1 MQMEQAVIGF
11 GELLWDKLPAGRQL
25 GGAPAN
31 FCYQVMKQGL
41 PALPVSCVGNDDL
54 GRDALTLLRDAGLE
68 TAGIATFNHPT
79 GTVAVTLDAHG
90 VPEYDICEGVA
101 WDYISLTAAAIGTT
115 KSAAALCYGTLAQRS
130 EQSAATLQTLFELLP
145 AGAVRVFDV
154 NLRQHYYSADIL
166 KQGCH
171 HADILKL
178 NDDELP
184 IVCGLLG
191 IAAPEDI
198 RTPYDD
204 RPHPDIDKIRDHYKI
219 GTVLVT
225 CGARGSLI
233 ASDQGWTWL
242 ASLKVDVIDTIGAG
256 DAFTAGFVAGIL
268 AGESDSAAQVRAT
281 AAAARACT
289 HAGAMG

>member
-1 MQMEQAVIGF
+1 MKQAVIGF
-11 GELLWDKLPAGRQL
+11 GELLWDMLPAGRQL

-31 FCYQVMKQGL
+31 FSYQVMKQGL
-41 PALPVSCVGNDDL
+41 SALPVSCVGNDDL
-54 GRDALTLLRDAGLE
+54 GRDALDILRNAGLE
-68 TAGIATFNHPT
+68 TAGIAICNHPT
-79 GTVAVTLDAHG
+79 GTVAVTLDDRG
-90 VPEYDICEGVA
+90 VPEYDIRQGVA
-101 WDYISLTAAAIGTT
+101 WDYITLTPAAIDAA
-115 KSAAALCYGTLAQRS
+115 KSAAALCFGTLAQRA

-145 AGAVRVFDV
+145 AAALRIFDV

-198 RTPYDD
+198 RAPHDN
-204 RPHPDIDKIRDHYKI
+204 RPHPDIDKIRDHFNI
-219 GTVLVT
+219 ETVLVT
-225 CGARGSLI
+225 CGARGSLV
-233 ASDQGWTWL
+233 ASKQGWSWL
-242 ASLKVDVIDTIGAG
+242 ASVPVDVVDTIGAG

-268 AGESDSAAQVRAT
+268 AGETDSAAQARAT
-281 AAAARACT
+281 NAAAKACS

>member
-1 MQMEQAVIGF
+1 M
-11 GELLWDKLPAGRQL
+11 LPAGRQL

-31 FCYQVMKQGL
+31 FSYQVMKQGL
-41 PALPVSCVGNDDL
+41 SALPVSCVGNDDL
-54 GRDALTLLRDAGLE
+54 GRDALDILRNAGLE
-68 TAGIATFNHPT
+68 TAGIAICNHPT
-79 GTVAVTLDAHG
+79 GTVAVTLDDRG
-90 VPEYDICEGVA
+90 VPEYDIRQGVA
-101 WDYISLTAAAIGTT
+101 WDYITLTPAAVDAA
-115 KSAAALCYGTLAQRS
+115 KSAAALCFGTLAQRA

-145 AGAVRVFDV
+145 AAALRIFDV

-198 RTPYDD
+198 RAPHDN
-204 RPHPDIDKIRDHYKI
+204 RPHPDIDKIRDHYSI

-225 CGARGSLI
+225 CGARGSLV
-233 ASDQGWTWL
+233 ASKQGWNWL
-242 ASLKVDVIDTIGAG
+242 ASVPVDVVDTIGAG

-268 AGESDSAAQVRAT
+268 AGETDSAAQARAT
-281 AAAARACT
+281 NAAAKACS

>member
-1 MQMEQAVIGF
+1 MQQAVIGF
-11 GELLWDKLPAGRQL
+11 GELLWDMLPAGRQL

-41 PALPVSCVGNDDL
+41 PALPVSCIGNDDL
-54 GRDALTLLRDAGLE
+54 GRDALDLLRQAGLE
-68 TAGIATFNHPT
+68 TAGIATGNHPT
-79 GTVAVTLDAHG
+79 GTVAVTLDDRG

-101 WDYISLTAAAIGTT
+101 WDYISLTAAAIDAA

-145 AGAVRVFDV
+145 AEAIRIFDV

-178 NDDELP
+178 NDEELP

-198 RTPYDD
+198 LTPHDD
-204 RPHPDIDKIRDHYKI
+204 RPHPDIDKMRDHYKI

-225 CGARGSLI
+225 CGARGSLV
-233 ASDQGWTWL
+233 ASEQGWSWL
-242 ASLKVDVIDTIGAG
+242 ASVPVDVVDTIGAG

-268 AGESDSAAQVRAT
+268 AGESHTDSQRRAT
-281 AAAARACT
+281 SAAARACT

>member
-1 MQMEQAVIGF
+1 MQNTVIGF
-11 GELLWDKLPAGRQL
+11 GELLWDMLPAGRQL

-41 PALPVSCVGNDDL
+41 PALPVSCIGNDDL
-54 GRDALTLLRDAGLE
+54 GRDALDLLQQAGLE
-68 TAGIATFNHPT
+68 TAGIAIGNHPT
-79 GTVAVTLDAHG
+79 GTVAVTLDDRG

-101 WDYISLTAAAIGTT
+101 WDYISLTAAAIDAA

-145 AGAVRVFDV
+145 AGAIRVFDV

-198 RTPYDD
+198 LAPHDD

-219 GTVLVT
+219 GTILVT

-233 ASDQGWTWL
+233 ASDQGWSWL
-242 ASLKVDVIDTIGAG
+242 ASVKVDVIDTIGAG

>member
-1 MQMEQAVIGF
+1 MQNTVIGF
-11 GELLWDKLPAGRQL
+11 GELLWDLLPAGRQL

-54 GRDALTLLRDAGLE
+54 GRDALTLLRDACLE
-68 TAGIATFNHPT
+68 TAGIATGNHPT
-79 GTVAVTLDAHG
+79 GTVAVTLDDRG
-90 VPEYDICEGVA
+90 IPEYDICEGVA
-101 WDYISLTAAAIGTT
+101 WDYISLTAAAIDAA

-145 AGAVRVFDV
+145 AEAVRVFDV

-166 KQGCH
+166 KQGCR

-198 RTPYDD
+198 RAPYDD

-233 ASDQGWTWL
+233 ASDQGWSWL
-242 ASLKVDVIDTIGAG
+242 ASVPVNVVDTIGAG

-268 AGESDSAAQVRAT
+268 AGESHADSQRRAT
-281 AAAARACT
+281 AAAAHACT

>member
-1 MQMEQAVIGF
+1 MQMQQAVIGF
-11 GELLWDKLPAGRQL
+11 GELLWDMLPAGRQL

-41 PALPVSCVGNDDL
+41 PALPVSCIGNDDL
-54 GRDALTLLRDAGLE
+54 GRDALDLLQKAGLE
-68 TAGIATFNHPT
+68 TAGIATGNHPT
-79 GTVAVTLDAHG
+79 GTVAVTLDDCG

-101 WDYISLTAAAIGTT
+101 WDYISLTAAAIDAA

-145 AGAVRVFDV
+145 AGAIRVFDV

-198 RTPYDD
+198 LAPHDD
-204 RPHPDIDKIRDHYKI
+204 RPHPDIDKMRDHYKI

-225 CGARGSLI
+225 CGARGSLV
-233 ASDQGWTWL
+233 ASEQGWSWL
-242 ASLKVDVIDTIGAG
+242 ASVPVDVVDTIGAG

-268 AGESDSAAQVRAT
+268 AGESHADSQRRATSAAAH
-281 AAAARACT
+281 ACT

>member
-1 MQMEQAVIGF
+1 MQMQQAVIGF
-11 GELLWDKLPAGRQL
+11 GELLWDMLPAGRQL

-41 PALPVSCVGNDDL
+41 PALPVSCIGNDDL
-54 GRDALTLLRDAGLE
+54 GRDALDLLRNAGLE
-68 TAGIATFNHPT
+68 TAGIATGNHPT
-79 GTVAVTLDAHG
+79 GTVAVTLDDRG

-101 WDYISLTAAAIGTT
+101 WDYISLTAAAIDAA

-145 AGAVRVFDV
+145 AGAIRVFDV

-198 RTPYDD
+198 LTPHDD
-204 RPHPDIDKIRDHYKI
+204 RPHPDIDKMREHYKI

-225 CGARGSLI
+225 CGARGSLV
-233 ASDQGWTWL
+233 ASEQDWSWL
-242 ASLKVDVIDTIGAG
+242 ASMPVDVVDTIGAG

-268 AGESDSAAQVRAT
+268 AGESNADSQRRAT
-281 AAAARACT
+281 SAAARACT

>member
-1 MQMEQAVIGF
+1 MQMQQAVIGF
-11 GELLWDKLPAGRQL
+11 GELLWDMLPAGRQL

-41 PALPVSCVGNDDL
+41 PALPVSCIGNDDL
-54 GRDALTLLRDAGLE
+54 GRDALDLLQKAGLE
-68 TAGIATFNHPT
+68 TAGIATGNHPT
-79 GTVAVTLDAHG
+79 GTVTVTLDDRG

-101 WDYISLTAAAIGTT
+101 WDYISLTAAAIDAA

-145 AGAVRVFDV
+145 AGAIRVFDV

-191 IAAPEDI
+191 IAAPDDI
-198 RTPYDD
+198 LAPHDD
-204 RPHPDIDKIRDHYKI
+204 RPHPDIDKMRDHYKI

-225 CGARGSLI
+225 CGARGSLV
-233 ASDQGWTWL
+233 ASEQGWSWL
-242 ASLKVDVIDTIGAG
+242 ASVPVDVVDTIGAG

-268 AGESDSAAQVRAT
+268 AGESHADSQRRAT

>member
-1 MQMEQAVIGF
+1 MNQAVIGF
-11 GELLWDKLPAGRQL
+11 GELLWDMLPSGRQL

-31 FCYQVMKQGL
+31 FSYQVMKQGL
-41 PALPVSCVGNDDL
+41 SALPVSCVGNDDL
-54 GRDALTLLRDAGLE
+54 GRDALDILRNAGLE
-68 TAGIATFNHPT
+68 TAGIATCNHPT
-79 GTVAVTLDAHG
+79 GTVAVTLDDRG
-90 VPEYDICEGVA
+90 VPEYDIRQGVA
-101 WDYISLTAAAIGTT
+101 WDYITLTPAAMDAA
-115 KSAAALCYGTLAQRS
+115 KSAAALCFGTLAQRS

-145 AGAVRVFDV
+145 AGAIRVFDV

-184 IVCGLLG
+184 IICGLLG

-198 RTPYDD
+198 RAPHDN
-204 RPHPDIDKIRDHYKI
+204 RPHPDIDKIRDHYNI

-225 CGARGSLI
+225 CGARGSLV
-233 ASDQGWTWL
+233 ASKQGWSWL
-242 ASLKVDVIDTIGAG
+242 ASVPVDVVDTIGAG

-268 AGESDSAAQVRAT
+268 AGETDSAAQARAT
-281 AAAARACT
+281 NAAAKACS

>member
-1 MQMEQAVIGF
+1 MPGDGIG
-11 GELLWDKLPAGRQL
+11 K
-25 GGAPAN
+25 
-31 FCYQVMKQGL
+31 
-41 PALPVSCVGNDDL
+41 DDL
-54 GRDALTLLRDAGLE
+54 GRDALDCLRKAGLE
-68 TAGIATFNHPT
+68 TAGMATGNHPT
-79 GTVAVTLDAHG
+79 GTVAVTLDDRG

-101 WDYISLTAAAIGTT
+101 WDYISLTAAAIDAA
-115 KSAAALCYGTLAQRS
+115 KSAATFCYGTLAQRS

-145 AGAVRVFDV
+145 AGAIRVFDV

-198 RTPYDD
+198 LAPHDD
-204 RPHPDIDKIRDHYKI
+204 RPNPDIDKLRDHYKI

-225 CGARGSLI
+225 CGARGSLV
-233 ASDQGWTWL
+233 ASEQGWSWL
-242 ASLKVDVIDTIGAG
+242 SSVPVDVVDTIGAG

-268 AGESDSAAQVRAT
+268 AGESHADSQRRAT
-281 AAAARACT
+281 SAAARACT

>member
-1 MQMEQAVIGF
+1 MKQAVIGF
-11 GELLWDKLPAGRQL
+11 GELLWDMLPAGRQL

-31 FCYQVMKQGL
+31 FSYQVMKQGL
-41 PALPVSCVGNDDL
+41 SALPVSCVGNDDL
-54 GRDALTLLRDAGLE
+54 GRDALDILRNAGLE
-68 TAGIATFNHPT
+68 TAGIAICNHPT
-79 GTVAVTLDAHG
+79 GTVAVTLDDRG
-90 VPEYDICEGVA
+90 VPEYDIRQGVA
-101 WDYISLTAAAIGTT
+101 WDYITLTPAAVDAA
-115 KSAAALCYGTLAQRS
+115 KSAAALCFGTLAQRA

-145 AGAVRVFDV
+145 AAALRIFDV

-198 RTPYDD
+198 RAPHDN
-204 RPHPDIDKIRDHYKI
+204 RPHPDIDKIRDHYSI

-225 CGARGSLI
+225 CGARGSLV
-233 ASDQGWTWL
+233 ASKQGWNWL
-242 ASLKVDVIDTIGAG
+242 ASVPVDVVDTIGAG

-268 AGESDSAAQVRAT
+268 AGETDSAAQARAT
-281 AAAARACT
+281 NAAAKACS

>member
-1 MQMEQAVIGF
+1 MKQAVIGF
-11 GELLWDKLPAGRQL
+11 GELLWDMLPAGRQL

-31 FCYQVMKQGL
+31 FSYQVMKQGL
-41 PALPVSCVGNDDL
+41 SALPVSCVGNDDL
-54 GRDALTLLRDAGLE
+54 GRDALDILRNAGLE
-68 TAGIATFNHPT
+68 TAGIAIRNHPT
-79 GTVAVTLDAHG
+79 GTVAVTLDDRG
-90 VPEYDICEGVA
+90 VPEYDIRQGVA
-101 WDYISLTAAAIGTT
+101 WDYITLTPAAVDAA
-115 KSAAALCYGTLAQRS
+115 KSAAALCFGTLAQRA

-145 AGAVRVFDV
+145 AAALRIFDV

-191 IAAPEDI
+191 IAAPEEI
-198 RTPYDD
+198 RAPHDN
-204 RPHPDIDKIRDHYKI
+204 RPHPDIDKIRDHYSI

-225 CGARGSLI
+225 CGARGSLV
-233 ASDQGWTWL
+233 ASKQGWNWL
-242 ASLKVDVIDTIGAG
+242 ASVPVDVVDTIGAG

-268 AGESDSAAQVRAT
+268 AGETDSAAQARAT
-281 AAAARACT
+281 NAAAKACS

>member
-1 MQMEQAVIGF
+1 MENAVIGF
-11 GELLWDKLPAGRQL
+11 GELLWDMLPAGRQL

-54 GRDALTLLRDAGLE
+54 GRDALHLLQEAGIK
-68 TAGIATFNHPT
+68 TNGIATCNHPT
-79 GTVAVTLDAHG
+79 GTVAVTLDDRG
-90 VPEYDICEGVA
+90 IPEYDICEGVA
-101 WDYISLTAAAIGTT
+101 WDYISLTAPAIVAA
-115 KSAAALCYGTLAQRS
+115 KSASALCYGTLAQRS
-130 EQSAATLQTLFELLP
+130 EQSASTLQTLFELLP
-145 AGAVRVFDV
+145 TGAIRIFDV

-171 HADILKL
+171 QADILKL

-184 IVCGLLG
+184 TVCGLLG

-198 RTPYDD
+198 RTLHDD
-204 RPHPDIDKIRDHYKI
+204 RPNPDIDKIREHFNI

-225 CGARGSLI
+225 CGARGSLV
-233 ASDQGWTWL
+233 ASKQGWSWL
-242 ASLKVDVIDTIGAG
+242 ASVNVDVVDTIGAG

-268 AGESDSAAQVRAT
+268 AGESDSASQVRAT
-281 AAAARACT
+281 NAAARACS

>member
-1 MQMEQAVIGF
+1 MQPAVIGF
-11 GELLWDKLPAGRQL
+11 GELLWDMLPAGRQL

-31 FCYQVMKQGL
+31 FSYQVMKQGL
-41 PALPVSCVGNDDL
+41 SALPVSCVGNDDL
-54 GRDALTLLRDAGLE
+54 GRDALHLLRQAALD
-68 TAGIATFNHPT
+68 TSGIASCNHPT
-79 GTVAVTLDAHG
+79 GTVTVTLDDRG
-90 VPEYDICEGVA
+90 VPEYDIRQGVA
-101 WDYISLTAAAIGTT
+101 WDYITLTPTAVDAA
-115 KSAAALCYGTLAQRS
+115 KSAAALCFGTLAQRA

-145 AGAVRVFDV
+145 TGALRVFDV

-171 HADILKL
+171 NADILKL

-198 RTPYDD
+198 RALHDD
-204 RPHPDIDKIRDHYKI
+204 RPHPDIDKIRDHFNI

-225 CGARGSLI
+225 CGARGSLV
-233 ASDQGWTWL
+233 ASKQGWSWL
-242 ASLKVDVIDTIGAG
+242 ASVPVDVVDTIGAG
-256 DAFTAGFVAGIL
+256 DAFTAGFVAGVL
-268 AGESDSAAQVRAT
+268 AGESDIDAQARAT
-281 AAAARACT
+281 NAAACACS

>member
-1 MQMEQAVIGF
+1 MMENAVIGF
-11 GELLWDKLPAGRQL
+11 GELLWDMLPAGRQL

-31 FCYQVMKQGL
+31 FCFQVMKQGL
-41 PALPVSCVGNDDL
+41 PALPVSCIGNDDL
-54 GRDALTLLRDAGLE
+54 GREALHLLQKAGLE
-68 TAGIATFNHPT
+68 THGIATSSSHPT
-79 GTVAVTLDAHG
+79 GTVAVTLDDRG
-90 VPEYDICEGVA
+90 VPEYDIRQGVA
-101 WDYISLTAAAIGTT
+101 WDHITLTPMAVETARTA
-115 KSAAALCYGTLAQRS
+115 SALCFGTLAQRS

-145 AGAVRVFDV
+145 AGALRIFDV
-154 NLRQHYYSADIL
+154 NLRQHYYSAEIL

-198 RTPYDD
+198 RTPHDD
-204 RPHPDIDKIRDHYKI
+204 RPHPDIDKIRDHFNI

-225 CGARGSLI
+225 CGARGSLV
-233 ASDQGWTWL
+233 ASNQGWSWL
-242 ASLKVDVIDTIGAG
+242 DSVKVDVVDTVGAG
-256 DAFTAGFVAGIL
+256 DAFTAGFVAGVL
-268 AGESDSAAQVRAT
+268 AGESDSAAQFRAT
-281 AAAARACT
+281 NAAARACA

>member
-1 MQMEQAVIGF
+1 MQNTVIGF
-11 GELLWDKLPAGRQL
+11 GELLWDLLPTGRQL

-41 PALPVSCVGNDDL
+41 PGLPVSCVGNDDL

-68 TAGIATFNHPT
+68 TAGIATGNHPT
-79 GTVAVTLDAHG
+79 GTVAVTLDDRG
-90 VPEYDICEGVA
+90 IPEYDICEGVA
-101 WDYISLTAAAIGTT
+101 WDYISLTAKAIDAA

-145 AGAVRVFDV
+145 AEAVRVFDV

-184 IVCGLLG
+184 TVCGLLG
-191 IAAPEDI
+191 IAAPDDI
-198 RTPYDD
+198 LAPLDD
-204 RPHPDIDKIRDHYKI
+204 LPHPDIDKIRDHYKI

-233 ASDQGWTWL
+233 ASDQGWSWL
-242 ASLKVDVIDTIGAG
+242 ASVPVSVVDTIGAG

-268 AGESDSAAQVRAT
+268 AGESHADSQRRAT

>member
-1 MQMEQAVIGF
+1 MQMQQAVIGF
-11 GELLWDKLPAGRQL
+11 GELLWDMLPAGRQL

-31 FCYQVMKQGL
+31 FSYQVMKQGL
-41 PALPVSCVGNDDL
+41 PALPISCVGNDDL
-54 GRDALTLLRDAGLE
+54 GRDALHLLRQAGLE
-68 TAGIATFNHPT
+68 TAGIATCNHPT
-79 GTVAVTLDAHG
+79 GTVAVTLDDRG
-90 VPEYDICEGVA
+90 VPEYDIRQGVA
-101 WDYISLTAAAIGTT
+101 WDYISLTPAAIDAA
-115 KSAAALCYGTLAQRS
+115 KSAAALCFGTLAQRA

-145 AGAVRVFDV
+145 TGAIRVFDV
-154 NLRQHYYSADIL
+154 NLRQHYYSTDIL

-171 HADILKL
+171 NADILKL

-198 RTPYDD
+198 RAPRDD
-204 RPHPDIDKIRDHYKI
+204 RPHPDIDKIRDPFNI

-225 CGARGSLI
+225 SGARGSLV
-233 ASDQGWTWL
+233 ASKQGWSWL
-242 ASLKVDVIDTIGAG
+242 ASVPVDVVDTIGAG

-268 AGESDSAAQVRAT
+268 AGETDSAAQARAT
-281 AAAARACT
+281 NAAAKACS

>member
-1 MQMEQAVIGF
+1 MQQAVIGF
-11 GELLWDKLPAGRQL
+11 GELLWDMLPAGRQL

-41 PALPVSCVGNDDL
+41 PALPVSCIGNDDL
-54 GRDALTLLRDAGLE
+54 GRDALDLLQKAGLE
-68 TAGIATFNHPT
+68 TAGIATGNHPT
-79 GTVAVTLDAHG
+79 GTVAVTLDDRG

-101 WDYISLTAAAIGTT
+101 WDYISLTAAAIDAA

-145 AGAVRVFDV
+145 TGAIRVFDV
-154 NLRQHYYSADIL
+154 NLRQQYYSADIL

-198 RTPYDD
+198 LAPQDD

-225 CGARGSLI
+225 CGARGSLV
-233 ASDQGWTWL
+233 ASEQGWSWL
-242 ASLKVDVIDTIGAG
+242 ASVPVDVVDTIGAG

-268 AGESDSAAQVRAT
+268 AGESHAESQRRAT
-281 AAAARACT
+281 SAAARACS

>member
-1 MQMEQAVIGF
+1 MQQAVIGF
-11 GELLWDKLPAGRQL
+11 GELLWDMLPAGRQL

-31 FCYQVMKQGL
+31 FSYQVMKQGL
-41 PALPVSCVGNDDL
+41 SALPVSCVGNDDL
-54 GRDALTLLRDAGLE
+54 GRDALHLLRQAGLE
-68 TAGIATFNHPT
+68 TSGIATCNQPT
-79 GTVAVTLDAHG
+79 GIVTVTLDDRG
-90 VPEYDICEGVA
+90 VPEYDIRQGVA
-101 WDYISLTAAAIGTT
+101 WDYINLTPAAMDAA
-115 KSAAALCYGTLAQRS
+115 KSAAALCFGTLAQRA

-145 AGAVRVFDV
+145 TGALRVFDV

-191 IAAPEDI
+191 IAAPDDI
-198 RTPYDD
+198 RTPHDD
-204 RPHPDIDKIRDHYKI
+204 RPHPDIDKIRDHFNI

-225 CGARGSLI
+225 CGARGSLV
-233 ASDQGWTWL
+233 ASKQGWSWL
-242 ASLKVDVIDTIGAG
+242 ASVPVDVVDTIGAG
-256 DAFTAGFVAGIL
+256 DAFTAGFVAGVL
-268 AGESDSAAQVRAT
+268 AGESDIDAQARAT
-281 AAAARACT
+281 HAAARACS

>member
-1 MQMEQAVIGF
+1 MQMQQAVIGF
-11 GELLWDKLPAGRQL
+11 GELLWDMLPAGRQL

-31 FCYQVMKQGL
+31 FCYHVLQQGL
-41 PALPVSCVGNDDL
+41 PALPVSCIGNDDL
-54 GRDALTLLRDAGLE
+54 GRDALTLLQNAGLE
-68 TAGIATFNHPT
+68 TAGIATCNHPT
-79 GTVAVTLDAHG
+79 GTVAVTLDDRG
-90 VPEYDICEGVA
+90 IPEYDICEGVA
-101 WDYISLTAAAIGTT
+101 WDSISLTAAAIDAA
-115 KSAAALCYGTLAQRS
+115 KSAAALCYGTLAHRS

-145 AGAVRVFDV
+145 AGAIRIFDV

-166 KQGCH
+166 EQGCH

-198 RTPYDD
+198 RAPYDD
-204 RPHPDIDKIRDHYKI
+204 RPHPDIDKIRDHYKV

-233 ASDQGWTWL
+233 ASDQGWSWL

>member
-1 MQMEQAVIGF
+1 MKQAVIGF
-11 GELLWDKLPAGRQL
+11 GELLWDMLPAGRQL

-31 FCYQVMKQGL
+31 FSYQVMKQGL
-41 PALPVSCVGNDDL
+41 SALPVSCVGNDDL
-54 GRDALTLLRDAGLE
+54 GRDALDILRNAGLE
-68 TAGIATFNHPT
+68 TAGIAICNHPT
-79 GTVAVTLDAHG
+79 GTVAVTLDDRG
-90 VPEYDICEGVA
+90 VPEYDIRQGVA
-101 WDYISLTAAAIGTT
+101 WDYITLTPAAIDAA
-115 KSAAALCYGTLAQRS
+115 KSAAALCFGTLAQRA

-145 AGAVRVFDV
+145 AAALRIFDV

-191 IAAPEDI
+191 IAAPEEI
-198 RTPYDD
+198 RAPHDN
-204 RPHPDIDKIRDHYKI
+204 RPHPDIDKIRDHYSI

-225 CGARGSLI
+225 CGARGSLV
-233 ASDQGWTWL
+233 ASKQGWNWL
-242 ASLKVDVIDTIGAG
+242 ASVPVDVVDTIGAG

-268 AGESDSAAQVRAT
+268 AGETDCAAQARAT
-281 AAAARACT
+281 NAAAKACS

>member
-1 MQMEQAVIGF
+1 MQQAVIGF
-11 GELLWDKLPAGRQL
+11 GELLWDMLPAGRQL

-31 FCYQVMKQGL
+31 FCYHVMPQGL
-41 PALPVSCVGNDDL
+41 PALPVSCIGNDDL
-54 GRDALTLLRDAGLE
+54 GRDALDLLQKAGLE
-68 TAGIATFNHPT
+68 TAGIATCNHPT
-79 GTVAVTLDAHG
+79 GTVAVTLDDRG
-90 VPEYDICEGVA
+90 IPEYDICEGVA
-101 WDYISLTAAAIGTT
+101 WDYISLTAAAIDAA

-145 AGAVRVFDV
+145 AGAIRIFDV

-198 RTPYDD
+198 LAPHDD

-219 GTVLVT
+219 GTILVT

-233 ASDQGWTWL
+233 ASDQGWSWL
-242 ASLKVDVIDTIGAG
+242 ASVKVDVIDTIGAG

>member
-1 MQMEQAVIGF
+1 MQNTVIGF
-11 GELLWDKLPAGRQL
+11 GELLWDMLPAGRQL

-54 GRDALTLLRDAGLE
+54 GRDALILLRDAGLE
-68 TAGIATFNHPT
+68 TAGIATGNHPT
-79 GTVAVTLDAHG
+79 GTVAVTLDDRG
-90 VPEYDICEGVA
+90 IPEYDICEGVA
-101 WDYISLTAAAIGTT
+101 WDYISLTAAAIDAA

-145 AGAVRVFDV
+145 AEAVRVFDV

-198 RTPYDD
+198 LAPLDD

-219 GTVLVT
+219 STVLVT

-233 ASDQGWTWL
+233 ASDQGWSWL

-268 AGESDSAAQVRAT
+268 AGESHADSQRRAT
-281 AAAARACT
+281 AAAADACT

>member
-1 MQMEQAVIGF
+1 MKQAVIGF
-11 GELLWDKLPAGRQL
+11 GELLWDMLPAGRQL

-31 FCYQVMKQGL
+31 FSYQVMKQGL
-41 PALPVSCVGNDDL
+41 SALPVSCVGNDDL
-54 GRDALTLLRDAGLE
+54 GRDALDILRNAGLE
-68 TAGIATFNHPT
+68 TAGIAICNHPT
-79 GTVAVTLDAHG
+79 GTVAVTLDDRG
-90 VPEYDICEGVA
+90 VPEYDIRQGVA
-101 WDYISLTAAAIGTT
+101 WDYITLTPAAVDAA
-115 KSAAALCYGTLAQRS
+115 KSAAALCFGTLAQRA

-145 AGAVRVFDV
+145 AAALRIFDV

-191 IAAPEDI
+191 IAAPEEI
-198 RTPYDD
+198 RAPHDN
-204 RPHPDIDKIRDHYKI
+204 RPHPDIDKIRDHYSI

-225 CGARGSLI
+225 CGARGSLV
-233 ASDQGWTWL
+233 ASKQGWNWL
-242 ASLKVDVIDTIGAG
+242 ASVPVDVVDTIGAG

-268 AGESDSAAQVRAT
+268 AGETDSAAQARAT
-281 AAAARACT
+281 NAAAKACS

>member
-1 MQMEQAVIGF
+1 MQQAVIGF
-11 GELLWDKLPAGRQL
+11 GELLWDMLPAGRQL

-41 PALPVSCVGNDDL
+41 PALPVSCIGNDDL
-54 GRDALTLLRDAGLE
+54 GRDALHLLRQAGLE
-68 TAGIATFNHPT
+68 TAGIATGNHPT
-79 GTVAVTLDAHG
+79 GTVAVTLDDRG
-90 VPEYDICEGVA
+90 IPEYDICEGVA
-101 WDYISLTAAAIGTT
+101 WDYISLTAAAIDAA

-130 EQSAATLQTLFELLP
+130 EQSAATLQTLFEMLP
-145 AGAVRVFDV
+145 AGAIRVFDV
-154 NLRQHYYSADIL
+154 NLRQNYYSADIL

-178 NDDELP
+178 NDDELT

-198 RTPYDD
+198 LAPHDD
-204 RPHPDIDKIRDHYKI
+204 RPHPDIDKMRDHYKI

-225 CGARGSLI
+225 CGARGSLV
-233 ASDQGWTWL
+233 ASEQGWSWL
-242 ASLKVDVIDTIGAG
+242 ASVPVDVVDTVGAG

-268 AGESDSAAQVRAT
+268 AGESQADSQRRAT
-281 AAAARACT
+281 AAAALACT

>member
-1 MQMEQAVIGF
+1 MQNTVIGF
-11 GELLWDKLPAGRQL
+11 GELLWDMLPAGRQL

-41 PALPVSCVGNDDL
+41 PALPVSCIGNDDL

-68 TAGIATFNHPT
+68 TAGIATCNHPT
-79 GTVAVTLDAHG
+79 GTVAVTLDDRG

-101 WDYISLTAAAIGTT
+101 WDYISLTAAAIDAA

-145 AGAVRVFDV
+145 AGAIRVFDV

-198 RTPYDD
+198 RAPYDD
-204 RPHPDIDKIRDHYKI
+204 RPHPDIDKIRDHYKV
-219 GTVLVT
+219 GTLLVT

>member
-1 MQMEQAVIGF
+1 MQQAVIGY
-11 GELLWDKLPAGRQL
+11 GELLWDMLPTGRQL
-25 GGAPAN
+25 GGAPDN

-54 GRDALTLLRDAGLE
+54 GRDALHLLRQAGLE
-68 TAGIATFNHPT
+68 TAGIANCNHPT
-79 GTVAVTLDAHG
+79 GTVAVTLDDRG

-101 WDYISLTAAAIGTT
+101 WDYISLTAEAIDAA

-145 AGAVRVFDV
+145 TDAIRIFDV

-166 KQGCH
+166 KQGCR

-184 IVCGLLG
+184 TVCGLLG

-198 RTPYDD
+198 RTPHDD
-204 RPHPDIDKIRDHYKI
+204 RPNPDIDKIREHYNI

-225 CGARGSLI
+225 CGARGSLV
-233 ASDQGWTWL
+233 ASKQGWSWL
-242 ASLKVDVIDTIGAG
+242 ASLKVDVIDTVGAG
-256 DAFTAGFVAGIL
+256 DAFTAGYVAGIL
-268 AGESDSAAQVRAT
+268 AGESHVDAQQRAT
-281 AAAARACT
+281 KAAARACS

>member
-1 MQMEQAVIGF
+1 MDNAVIGF
-11 GELLWDKLPAGRQL
+11 GELLWDMLPAGRQL

-54 GRDALTLLRDAGLE
+54 GRDALQLLQEAGIK
-68 TAGIATFNHPT
+68 TYGIATCNHPT
-79 GTVAVTLDAHG
+79 GTVAVTLDDRG
-90 VPEYDICEGVA
+90 IPEYDICEGVA
-101 WDYISLTAAAIGTT
+101 WDYISLTAPAIVAA
-115 KSAAALCYGTLAQRS
+115 KSASALCYGTLAQRS
-130 EQSAATLQTLFELLP
+130 EQSASTLQTLFELLP
-145 AGAVRVFDV
+145 TGAIRIFDV

-171 HADILKL
+171 QADILKL

-184 IVCGLLG
+184 TVCGLLG

-198 RTPYDD
+198 RTPHDD
-204 RPHPDIDKIRDHYKI
+204 RPNPDIDKIREHFNI

-225 CGARGSLI
+225 CGARGSLV
-233 ASDQGWTWL
+233 ASKQGWSWL
-242 ASLKVDVIDTIGAG
+242 ASVNVDVVDTIGAG

-281 AAAARACT
+281 NAAARACS

>member
-1 MQMEQAVIGF
+1 MKQAVIGF
-11 GELLWDKLPAGRQL
+11 GELLWDMLPAGRQL

-31 FCYQVMKQGL
+31 FSYQVMKQGL
-41 PALPVSCVGNDDL
+41 SALPVSCVGNDDL
-54 GRDALTLLRDAGLE
+54 GRDALDILRNAGLE
-68 TAGIATFNHPT
+68 TAGIATCNHPT
-79 GTVAVTLDAHG
+79 GTVAVTLDDRG
-90 VPEYDICEGVA
+90 VPEYDIRQGVA
-101 WDYISLTAAAIGTT
+101 WDYITLTPAAIDAA
-115 KSAAALCYGTLAQRS
+115 KSAAALCFGTLAQRA

-145 AGAVRVFDV
+145 AAALRIFDV

-198 RTPYDD
+198 RAPHDN
-204 RPHPDIDKIRDHYKI
+204 RPHPDIDKIRDHYNI

-225 CGARGSLI
+225 CGARGSLV
-233 ASDQGWTWL
+233 ASKQGWSWL
-242 ASLKVDVIDTIGAG
+242 ASVPVDVVDTIGAG

-268 AGESDSAAQVRAT
+268 AGETDSAAQARAT
-281 AAAARACT
+281 NAAAKACS

>member
-1 MQMEQAVIGF
+1 
-11 GELLWDKLPAGRQL
+11 
-25 GGAPAN
+25 
-31 FCYQVMKQGL
+31 
-41 PALPVSCVGNDDL
+41 
-54 GRDALTLLRDAGLE
+54 
-68 TAGIATFNHPT
+68 
-79 GTVAVTLDAHG
+79 VAVTLDDRG
-90 VPEYDICEGVA
+90 VPEYDICEGVG
-101 WDYISLTAAAIGTT
+101 WDYISLTAAAIDAA

-145 AGAVRVFDV
+145 AGAIRVFDV

-178 NDDELP
+178 TDDELP

-198 RTPYDD
+198 RAPYDD
-204 RPHPDIDKIRDHYKI
+204 RPHPDIDKIRDHYKV
-219 GTVLVT
+219 GTLLVT

-233 ASDQGWTWL
+233 ASDQGWSWL

-268 AGESDSAAQVRAT
+268 ARESDSAAQVRAT
-281 AAAARACT
+281 DAAARACT
-289 HAGAMG
+289 QAVAKAPLLFTRGQVAFLSDISGLGRPRGL